1 MLILLDFRPANILL
15 KLANLDHL
23 NENEVLLLLGQ
34 PKESEVL
41 TQSGEDPP
49 LSAPK
54 YLVASAD
61 LLRLGAEYLMEQICI
76 IDFGESFQSSSP
88 PTNIGIPE
96 DYLAPEVIIEGG
108 ASIGLA
114 CDLWALGCTLFE
126 IRRQKPLFY
135 MINDRDELLAEMVGF
150 FGKLPEKWWEKWE
163 ARADFFDKNGK
174 RIGFGGEYEVYTLD
188 MALNHAIEVFEIGSK
203 DKKVLAMPEEE
214 QRLLKDLLTKL
225 LTYTPGN
232 RLSAIEVVQDD
243 WFKM

>member
-1 MLILLDFRPANILL
+1 
-15 KLANLDHL
+15 
-23 NENEVLLLLGQ
+23 
-34 PKESEVL
+34 
-41 TQSGEDPP
+41 
-49 LSAPK
+49 
-54 YLVASAD
+54 
-61 LLRLGAEYLMEQICI
+61 
-76 IDFGESFQSSSP
+76 
-88 PTNIGIPE
+88 
-96 DYLAPEVIIEGG
+96 
-108 ASIGLA
+108 
-114 CDLWALGCTLFE
+114 
-126 IRRQKPLFY
+126 

-150 FGKLPEKWWEKWE
+150 FGKLPEQWWEKWE

-174 RIGFGGEYEVYTLD
+174 RIEFGGEYEVYTLD

>member
-1 MLILLDFRPANILL
+1 
-15 KLANLDHL
+15 
-23 NENEVLLLLGQ
+23 
-34 PKESEVL
+34 
-41 TQSGEDPP
+41 
-49 LSAPK
+49 
-54 YLVASAD
+54 
-61 LLRLGAEYLMEQICI
+61 MERICV

-88 PTNIGIPE
+88 PANIGIPE
-96 DYLAPEVIIEGG
+96 EYLAPEVIIEGG

-150 FGKLPEKWWEKWE
+150 FGKLPERWWGEWE
-163 ARADFFDKNGK
+163 ARADFFDENGK

-188 MALNHAIEVFEIGSK
+188 IALNHKIEVFEMGSE
-203 DKKVLAMPEEE
+203 DKMILDMPQEE

-225 LTYTPGN
+225 FTYTPGE
-232 RLSAIEVVQDD
+232 RLRAAEVVQHD